1 MLIMGLNVNGNPL
14 LKVFL
19 MILGCQIYGIAKA
32 YILKSG
38 YY

>member
-1 MLIMGLNVNGNPL
+1 MLIMGLNENGYPL

-19 MILGCQIYGIAKA
+19 MIVGCLIYGIAQA
-32 YILKSG
+32 YILKRG